1 MQESKSCALTDLAI
15 SLYWIVNGTI
25 IHIFFPLVKWNAKN
39 IFAMLRSEKFPHY
52 FQKYGI
58 ATSAGVCY
66 NKSIKQKG
74 DILMKEY
81 IGVDIGGTKI
91 AVVKGDE
98 NGNIQKKIRFE
109 NPGDKDECICR
120 ILSAIAEMG
129 AADAVGISCG
139 GPLDS
144 KKGTVLSPPNLPG
157 WDEVPIVEIIEN
169 AAGIPAFLQND
180 ADACALAEW
189 RFGAGKGAE
198 NMVFLTFGTGM
209 GAGLILGGA
218 LYSGACGMA
227 GEVGHMAMEKSG
239 PVGFGKA
246 GSFEGFCSGGGI
258 ARTAKAKAHEMLL
271 AGKTPSFCESMA
283 ELENITAQ
291 TVAEHARKG
300 HADAAEIYENCGYM
314 LGRGIAVI
322 IDMLNP
328 EKIVIGSIYARANDL
343 LAPAMYRALEKE
355 AIPAS
360 LAACEIVPAGLSEN
374 IGDIAALC
382 VAANG
387 MKRRKQL

>member
-1 MQESKSCALTDLAI
+1 
-15 SLYWIVNGTI
+15 
-25 IHIFFPLVKWNAKN
+25 
-39 IFAMLRSEKFPHY
+39 
-52 FQKYGI
+52 
-58 ATSAGVCY
+58 
-66 NKSIKQKG
+66 
-74 DILMKEY
+74 MKEY

-91 AVVKGDE
+91 AVVKGEE
-98 NGNIQKKIRFE
+98 NGNIYKKIRFE
-109 NPGDKDECICR
+109 NPGSKDECISR
-120 ILSAIAEMG
+120 ILSAIAELG

-139 GPLDS
+139 GPLDN
-144 KKGTVLSPPNLPG
+144 KRGIVLSPPNLPG
-157 WDEVPIVEIIEN
+157 WDDVPIVDIIEN
-169 AAGIPAFLQND
+169 ATGMPSFLQND

-198 NMVFLTFGTGM
+198 SMVFLTFGTGM

-227 GEVGHMAMEKSG
+227 GEIGHMAMEKSG

-258 ARTAKAKAHEMLL
+258 ARTAKAKAEQML
-271 AGKTPSFCESMA
+271 ASGKAPSFCKSEA
-283 ELENITAQ
+283 ELDSITAAI
-291 TVAEHARKG
+291 VAEHARKG
-300 HADAAEIYENCGYM
+300 CADALEIYENCGYM
-314 LGRGIAVI
+314 LGRGLAVI

-328 EKIVIGSIYARANDL
+328 EKIVIGSVYARAEDL
-343 LAPAMYRALEKE
+343 LAPAMRRALRKE
-355 AIPAS
+355 ALPAS

-387 MKRRKQL
+387 INRRK

>member
-1 MQESKSCALTDLAI
+1 LSSLTQK
-15 SLYWIVNGTI
+15 
-25 IHIFFPLVKWNAKN
+25 IFCEWPPPC
-39 IFAMLRSEKFPHY
+39 IFRAY
-52 FQKYGI
+52 FQKYKLKRARACGKI
-58 ATSAGVCY
+58 EAENEKELA
-66 NKSIKQKG
+66 
-74 DILMKEY
+74 LMTEY

-98 NGNIQKKIRFE
+98 NGNILKKIRFE
-109 NPGDKDECICR
+109 NSGSKTECISR

-144 KKGTVLSPPNLPG
+144 KRGIVLSPPNLPG
-157 WDEVPIVEIIEN
+157 WDEVPIVDIIAN

-189 RFGAGKGAE
+189 RFGAGKGTE

-218 LYSGACGMA
+218 LYSGTCGMA
-227 GEVGHMAMEKSG
+227 GEIGHMAMEKSG
-239 PVGFGKA
+239 PVGYGKA

-258 ARTAKAKAHEMLL
+258 ARTARAKAEQML
-271 AGKTPSFCESMA
+271 AKGKAPSYCESISA
-283 ELENITAQ
+283 LPSVTAQ
-291 TVAEHARKG
+291 SVAECARKG
-300 HADAAEIYENCGYM
+300 HADALEIYENCGYM
-314 LGRGIAVI
+314 LGRGLAVI

-328 EKIVIGSIYARANDL
+328 KKIVIGSVFARAEDL

-355 AIPAS
+355 ALPAS
-360 LAACEIVPAGLSEN
+360 LSACEIVPAGLSEN

-382 VAANG
+382 VAVNG
-387 MKRRKQL
+387 IKRRN

>member
-1 MQESKSCALTDLAI
+1 
-15 SLYWIVNGTI
+15 
-25 IHIFFPLVKWNAKN
+25 
-39 IFAMLRSEKFPHY
+39 
-52 FQKYGI
+52 
-58 ATSAGVCY
+58 
-66 NKSIKQKG
+66 
-74 DILMKEY
+74 MKEY

-98 NGNIQKKIRFE
+98 NGNIHKKIRFE
-109 NPGDKDECICR
+109 TPGSKDECISR
-120 ILSAIAEMG
+120 ILSAIAELG
-129 AADAVGISCG
+129 EADAVGISCG
-139 GPLDS
+139 GPLDN
-144 KKGTVLSPPNLPG
+144 KKGIVLSPPNLPG
-157 WDEVPIVEIIEN
+157 WDNVPIVDMIEN
-169 AAGIPAFLQND
+169 ATGMPAFLQND

-198 NMVFLTFGTGM
+198 SMVFLTFGTGM

-227 GEVGHMAMEKSG
+227 GEIGHMAMEKSG

-258 ARTAKAKAHEMLL
+258 ARTAKAKAAEMIES
-271 AGKTPSFCESMA
+271 GKVPSFCKSEA
-283 ELENITAQ
+283 ELDGITAQ
-291 TVAEHARKG
+291 TVAEYARKG
-300 HADAAEIYENCGYM
+300 CTDALEIYENCGYM
-314 LGRGIAVI
+314 LGRGLAVI

-328 EKIVIGSIYARANDL
+328 EKIVIGSIYARAEDL
-343 LAPAMYRALEKE
+343 LAPAMYKALEKE
-355 AIPAS
+355 ALPAS

-387 MKRRKQL
+387 MKRRK